1 MVQFTHLRIAHTKI
15 SFYFGNPKSRGKI
28 CRAARC
34 GKDAAAEDGR
44 QQAYGGLRRCTAEN
58 GIRVPAQK
66 KRKAATF
73 LSFGE
78 PAGART
84 QDPNIK
90 SVVLY
95 LLSYGFS
102 GTITAQTVLVVQMY
116 GIYLKIQYPKTFFSC
131 EAPYGFFFRSCS
143 SCHRSGRTLFG
154 HCGPVKLH
162 PLQPPHGI
170 ASIIGTKAQLRN
182 P

>member
-1 MVQFTHLRIAHTKI
+1 MEVYTCD
-15 SFYFGNPKSRGKI
+15 SESYVI
-28 CRAARC
+28 CRNLAFLMLDLETGICRKLAFRCPKMAESRNEKTSQNTGFARF
-34 GKDAAAEDGR
+34 
-44 QQAYGGLRRCTAEN
+44 GGILSGFVR
-58 GIRVPAQK
+58 IR
-66 KRKAATF
+66 
-73 LSFGE
+73 SE